1 MSIPIAAPT
10 HLSPA
15 AYLAWER
22 KAAFKNEYLNGVIL
36 AMSGASE
43 AHNRITVNMILRL
56 GNLLDDLEYSLYVGD
71 LRVRAGAA
79 DAYLYP
85 DVVIVRGKPRFE
97 DDVFDTLLNPAIVI
111 EVLSPS
117 TEARDRGEKFAQY
130 RQLESLH
137 EYILISQESVH
148 VEHYLRQGT
157 QWLLT
162 EFRDSDDMLPIVAA
176 DCELPL
182 QHIYRL
188 VEFPDT
194 SENQ

>member
-97 DDVFDTLLNPAIVI
+97 DDVFDTLLNPAVVI

-162 EFRDSDDMLPIVAA
+162 EFRESDDVLPIVAA
-176 DCELPL
+176 DCELSL

-188 VEFPDT
+188 VEFPDKP
-194 SENQ
+194 EN

>member
-22 KAAFKNEYLNGVIL
+22 KAAFRNEYLNGVIR

-85 DVVIVRGKPRFE
+85 DVVIVRGPPRFE
-97 DDVFDTLLNPAIVI
+97 DDVFDTLLNPAVVI

-137 EYILISQESVH
+137 EYILISQERIH

-162 EFRDSDDMLPIVAA
+162 EFRDSDDVLPIVAA
-176 DCELPL
+176 DCELSL

-194 SENQ
+194 PEN

>member
-97 DDVFDTLLNPAIVI
+97 DDVFDTLLNPAVIV

-137 EYILISQESVH
+137 EYILISQERIH

-162 EFRDSDDMLPIVAA
+162 EFRDRDDMLPVAAA
-176 DCELPL
+176 DCELSL

-188 VEFPDT
+188 IEFPDT
-194 SENQ
+194 PENQ

>member
-22 KAAFKNEYLNGVIL
+22 KAAFKNEYLNGVIR

-97 DDVFDTLLNPAIVI
+97 DDVFDTLLNPAVVI

-148 VEHYLRQGT
+148 VEHYLRRGT

-162 EFRDSDDMLPIVAA
+162 EFRDSDDVLSIIAA

-188 VEFPDT
+188 VEFPDEP
-194 SENQ
+194 ENQ

>member
-85 DVVIVRGKPRFE
+85 DVVIVRGPPRFE
-97 DDVFDTLLNPAIVI
+97 DDVFDTLLNPAVVV

-137 EYILISQESVH
+137 EYILISQERIH

-162 EFRDSDDMLPIVAA
+162 EFRDSDDVLPIVAA

>member
-1 MSIPIAAPT
+1 MSLPIAAPT

-15 AYLAWER
+15 EYLAWER
-22 KAAFKNEYLNGVIL
+22 KADFKNEYLNGAIL

-71 LRVRAGAA
+71 LRVRAGVSGS
-79 DAYLYP
+79 YLYP

-97 DDVFDTLLNPAIVI
+97 DDVFDTLLNPAVVV

-130 RQLESLH
+130 RQLESLQ

-148 VEHYLRQGT
+148 VEHYLRQGS

-162 EFRDSDDMLPIVAA
+162 EFRNSEDALPIVSA

-188 VEFPDT
+188 VEFPDKP
-194 SENQ
+194 ENP

>member
-22 KAAFKNEYLNGVIL
+22 KAAFRNEYLNGVIR

-85 DVVIVRGKPRFE
+85 DVVIVRGPPRFE
-97 DDVFDTLLNPAIVI
+97 DDVFDTLLNPAVVI

-137 EYILISQESVH
+137 EYILISQERVH

-162 EFRDSDDMLPIVAA
+162 EFRDSDDVLPIAAA
-176 DCELPL
+176 DCELSL

-194 SENQ
+194 PENQ

>member
-22 KAAFKNEYLNGVIL
+22 KAAFKNEYLNGVIR

-56 GNLLDDLEYSLYVGD
+56 GNLLNDLEYSLYVGD

-85 DVVIVRGKPRFE
+85 DVVIVRGPPRFE
-97 DDVFDTLLNPAIVI
+97 DDVFDTLLNPAVVI

-137 EYILISQESVH
+137 EYILISQERVH

-162 EFRDSDDMLPIVAA
+162 EFRDSDDMLPIVSA
-176 DCELPL
+176 DCELSL

-194 SENQ
+194 PENQ

>member
-22 KAAFKNEYLNGVIL
+22 KADFKNEYLNGAIL

-43 AHNRITVNMILRL
+43 AHNLITMNTST
-56 GNLLDDLEYSLYVGD
+56 GLYNQ
-71 LRVRAGAA
+71 LIERECRVYAGAMRVGV
-79 DAYLYP
+79 DVSGAYLYP
-85 DVVIVRGKPRFE
+85 DVVVVCGKPRFE
-97 DDVFDTLLNPAIVI
+97 DDVFDTLLNPAVVV

-130 RQLESLH
+130 RQLESLQ
-137 EYILISQESVH
+137 EYILISQDSVH
-148 VEHYLRQGT
+148 VEHYLRQGS

-162 EFRDSDDMLPIVAA
+162 EFRNIEDALPIASA

-188 VEFPDT
+188 VEFPDKP
-194 SENQ
+194 ENP

>member
-22 KAAFKNEYLNGVIL
+22 KAAFKNEYINGVIL

-97 DDVFDTLLNPAIVI
+97 DDVFDTLLNPAVVI

-137 EYILISQESVH
+137 VYILISQESVH

-162 EFRDSDDMLPIVAA
+162 EFRDSEDVLPIVAA
-176 DCELPL
+176 DCELSL

-194 SENQ
+194 PED

>member
-97 DDVFDTLLNPAIVI
+97 DDVFDTLLNPAVVV

-162 EFRDSDDMLPIVAA
+162 EFRDRDDVLPIAAA
-176 DCELPL
+176 DCELSL

-194 SENQ
+194 PENQ

>member
-22 KAAFKNEYLNGVIL
+22 KAAFRNEYLNGVIR

-43 AHNRITVNMILRL
+43 AHNLITMNTST
-56 GNLLDDLEYSLYVGD
+56 GLYNQLIGREC
-71 LRVRAGAA
+71 RVYAGAMRVGVDA
-79 DAYLYP
+79 SGAYLYP
-85 DVVIVRGKPRFE
+85 DVVVVCGPPRFE
-97 DDVFDTLLNPAIVI
+97 DDVFDTLLNPAVVI

-137 EYILISQESVH
+137 EYILISQERIH

-162 EFRDSDDMLPIVAA
+162 EFRDSDDALPIVAA

-194 SENQ
+194 PENP

>member
-15 AYLAWER
+15 EYLAWER
-22 KAAFKNEYLNGVIL
+22 KADFKNEYLNGAIL

-71 LRVRAGAA
+71 LRVRAGVSGS
-79 DAYLYP
+79 YLYP

-97 DDVFDTLLNPAIVI
+97 DDVFDTLLNPAVVV

-130 RQLESLH
+130 RQLESLQ
-137 EYILISQESVH
+137 EYILILQESVH
-148 VEHYLRQGT
+148 VEHYLRKGS

-162 EFRDSDDMLPIVAA
+162 EFRNSEDALPIVSA

-188 VEFPDT
+188 VEFPDKP
-194 SENQ
+194 ENP

>member
-1 MSIPIAAPT
+1 MSSPIAAPT

-15 AYLAWER
+15 EYLAWER
-22 KAAFKNEYLNGVIL
+22 KATFKNEYLNGAIL

-43 AHNRITVNMILRL
+43 AHNRITVNIILRL
-56 GNLLDDLEYSLYVGD
+56 GSLLDDLEYSIYVGD
-71 LRVRAGAA
+71 LRVRAGAG
-79 DAYLYP
+79 DSYLYP

-97 DDVFDTLLNPAIVI
+97 DDVFDTLLNPAVVV

-130 RQLESLH
+130 RQLASLQ
-137 EYILISQESVH
+137 EYILVSQETVH
-148 VEHYLRQGT
+148 VEHYLRQGP

-162 EFRDSDDMLPIVAA
+162 EFRHIEAVLPIVSAE
-176 DCELPL
+176 CELPL

-188 VEFPDT
+188 VEFPDNP
-194 SENQ
+194 ENQ

>member
-97 DDVFDTLLNPAIVI
+97 DDVFDTLLNPAVVI

-137 EYILISQESVH
+137 EYILISQDSVH

-162 EFRDSDDMLPIVAA
+162 EFRDSDDVLPIIAA
-176 DCELPL
+176 DCELSL

-188 VEFPDT
+188 VEFPDEP
-194 SENQ
+194 ENQ

>member
-1 MSIPIAAPT
+1 
-10 HLSPA
+10 
-15 AYLAWER
+15 
-22 KAAFKNEYLNGVIL
+22 
-36 AMSGASE
+36 MSGASE

-71 LRVRAGAA
+71 LRVRAGVSGS
-79 DAYLYP
+79 YLYP

-97 DDVFDTLLNPAIVI
+97 DDVFDTLLNPAVVV

-130 RQLESLH
+130 RQLESLQ
-137 EYILISQESVH
+137 EYILISQDSVH
-148 VEHYLRQGT
+148 VEHYLRKGS

-162 EFRDSDDMLPIVAA
+162 EFRNIEDALPIVSA

-188 VEFPDT
+188 VEFPDK
-194 SENQ
+194 SENP

>member
-1 MSIPIAAPT
+1 MSLPIAAPT

-22 KAAFKNEYLNGVIL
+22 KADFKNEYLNGAIL

-71 LRVRAGAA
+71 LRVRAGVSGS
-79 DAYLYP
+79 YLYP

-97 DDVFDTLLNPAIVI
+97 DDVFDTLLNPAVVV

-130 RQLESLH
+130 RQLESLQ

-148 VEHYLRQGT
+148 VEHYLRQGS

-162 EFRDSDDMLPIVAA
+162 EFRNSEDALPIVSA

-188 VEFPDT
+188 VEFPDKP
-194 SENQ
+194 ENP

>member
-1 MSIPIAAPT
+1 MSLPIAAPT

-15 AYLAWER
+15 EYLAWER
-22 KAAFKNEYLNGVIL
+22 KATFKNEYLNGAIL

-43 AHNRITVNMILRL
+43 AHNRITVNIILRL
-56 GNLLDDLEYSLYVGD
+56 GSLLDDLEYSIYVGD
-71 LRVRAGAA
+71 LRVRAGTG
-79 DAYLYP
+79 DSYLYP

-97 DDVFDTLLNPAIVI
+97 DDVFDTLLNPAVVV

-130 RQLESLH
+130 RQLASLQ
-137 EYILISQESVH
+137 EYILIAQETVH
-148 VEHYLRQGT
+148 VEHYLRQGP

-162 EFRDSDDMLPIVAA
+162 EFRHIEAMLPIVSAE
-176 DCELPL
+176 CELPL

-188 VEFPDT
+188 VDFPDNP
-194 SENQ
+194 ENQ

>member
-1 MSIPIAAPT
+1 MSIPAAPT

-15 AYLAWER
+15 AYLTWER
-22 KAAFKNEYLNGVIL
+22 KAAFKNEYLNGAIL

-56 GNLLDDLEYSLYVGD
+56 GNLLDDVEYSLYVGD

-97 DDVFDTLLNPAIVI
+97 DDVCDTLLNPAVVV

-137 EYILISQESVH
+137 EYILISQERIH

-162 EFRDSDDMLPIVAA
+162 EFRDSDDVLPIAAA

-188 VEFPDT
+188 IEFPDT
-194 SENQ
+194 SENP

>member
-1 MSIPIAAPT
+1 MSLPIAAPT

-15 AYLAWER
+15 EYLAWER
-22 KAAFKNEYLNGVIL
+22 KADFKNEYLNGAIL

-71 LRVRAGAA
+71 LRVRAGVSGS
-79 DAYLYP
+79 YLYP

-97 DDVFDTLLNPAIVI
+97 DDVFDTLLNPAVVV

-130 RQLESLH
+130 RQLESLQ
-137 EYILISQESVH
+137 EYILISQDSVH
-148 VEHYLRQGT
+148 VEHYLRQGS

-162 EFRDSDDMLPIVAA
+162 EFRNSEDTLPIVSA

-188 VEFPDT
+188 VEFPDKP
-194 SENQ
+194 ENP

>member
-22 KAAFKNEYLNGVIL
+22 KAAFRNEYLNGVIR

-85 DVVIVRGKPRFE
+85 DVVIVRGKPLFE
-97 DDVFDTLLNPAIVI
+97 DDVFDTLLNPAVVI

-157 QWLLT
+157 KWLLT
-162 EFRDSDDMLPIVAA
+162 EFRDSDDALPIVSA
-176 DCELPL
+176 DCELSL

>member
-22 KAAFKNEYLNGVIL
+22 KAAFRNEYLNGVIR

-85 DVVIVRGKPRFE
+85 DVVIVRGPPRFE
-97 DDVFDTLLNPAIVI
+97 DDVFDTLLNPAVVI

-137 EYILISQESVH
+137 EYILISQERIH

-162 EFRDSDDMLPIVAA
+162 EFRDSDDVLPIVAA
-176 DCELPL
+176 DCELSL

-194 SENQ
+194 PENQ